1 VDRSCVRVFES
12 DAVVVGYG
20 TQQGERSVAALRHK
34 AAVRRDKHPCT
45 IVFQSARPETGLLQ
59 VDHTAG
65 LQRVDVK

>member
-1 VDRSCVRVFES
+1 MFES

-20 TQQGERSVAALRHK
+20 TQQSERSVAALRHK
-34 AAVRRDKHPCT
+34 AAARRDKHPCA
-45 IVFQSARPETGLLQ
+45 IVFQSARSETGLLQ

>member
-1 VDRSCVRVFES
+1 MFEC

-34 AAVRRDKHPCT
+34 AAARRDKHPCA
-45 IVFQSARPETGLLQ
+45 IVLQSARPNAGLQ
-59 VDHTAG
+59 QIDHTAG